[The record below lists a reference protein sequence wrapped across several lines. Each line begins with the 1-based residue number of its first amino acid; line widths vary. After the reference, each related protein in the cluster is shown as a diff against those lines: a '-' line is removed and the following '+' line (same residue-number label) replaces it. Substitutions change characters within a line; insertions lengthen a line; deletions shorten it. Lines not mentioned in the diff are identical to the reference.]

1 MWSFSNLF
9 SGWFGWVGQL
19 IAAIL
24 SLISAIFGGTT
35 VV

>member
-1 MWSFSNLF
+1 MLDFSNLF

-24 SLISAIFGGTT
+24 SLISAIFGGAA
-35 VV
+35 VI